1 MARYHHHGHVQWL
14 YLSEPG
20 VWHGRDDD
28 TGLPLCGTGVP
39 ETAEL
44 IPELPAAVVEAAR
57 ANIFESRLCA
67 ACARVV
73 KLHRG

>member
-1 MARYHHHGHVQWL
+1 MARYHHGHVQWL
-14 YLSEPG
+14 YVPEPG
-20 VWHGRDDD
+20 VWHGRDDE
-28 TGLPLCGTGVP
+28 TGMSLCGTAVP
-39 ETAEL
+39 DTTRV
-44 IPELPAAVVEAAR
+44 IDQLPDAVVASAR